1 MKYAVVSNTLQ
12 NDGNYE
18 QELILIVS
26 AQSAKEALWRAG
38 IENAIPGYGRFYE
51 AVPVK
56 RYSAHLGGHF
66 DVTFYMNAP

>member
-1 MKYAVVSNTLQ
+1 MRYAVICNTLQ
-12 NDGNYE
+12 NDGTYE
-18 QELILIVS
+18 QELVLIVS

-56 RYSAHLGGHF
+56 RYSAHIGGPY
-66 DVTFYMNAP
+66 DVTFYMNA

>member
-12 NDGNYE
+12 DDGSYE

-38 IENAIPGYGRFYE
+38 VDAVPGYGRFYE
-51 AVPVK
+51 AVPVR
-56 RYSAHLGGHF
+56 RYSAHVGGPY

>member
-1 MKYAVVSNTLQ
+1 MKYAIICNTLQ
-12 NDGNYE
+12 DDGSYE

-38 IENAIPGYGRFYE
+38 INHVPGYGRFYE
-51 AVPVK
+51 AVPAQ
-56 RYSAHLGGHF
+56 RYAAHFGGRY

>member
-1 MKYAVVSNTLQ
+1 MKYAVICNTLQ
-12 NDGNYE
+12 DDESYE

-38 IENAIPGYGRFYE
+38 INCVAPGYGRFYE
-51 AVPVK
+51 AVPVR
-56 RYSAHLGGHF
+56 RYSAHVGGPY